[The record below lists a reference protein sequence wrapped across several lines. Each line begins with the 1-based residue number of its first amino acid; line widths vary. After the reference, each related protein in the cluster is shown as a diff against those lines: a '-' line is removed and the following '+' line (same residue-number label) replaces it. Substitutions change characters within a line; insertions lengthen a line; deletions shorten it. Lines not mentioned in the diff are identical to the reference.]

1 MKKIYC
7 ITGLGADHRFFGKLH
22 IAGYDL
28 VPVPWVKAVDT
39 DTLPSYAMKM
49 YEAMHEPAPV
59 IIGLSFGGMLATEIK
74 KQVPAATVILVSSAK
89 TIDEI
94 GYDNFLFKAISRT
107 GVIPESWFVTPF
119 PFILNLLGAETEA
132 EKSEFRQMMASGDPY
147 FVKWC
152 VNAILHWENHDVP
165 SGIFHIHGT
174 GDKVIWPTWVH
185 PDVWVQGGSHI
196 MIYNRAEEVAA
207 HILRFLNG
215 QV

>member
-7 ITGLGADHRFFGKLH
+7 ITGLGADHRFFGKLR
-22 IAGYDL
+22 ITGYDL
-28 VPVPWVKAVDT
+28 IPVPWVKADDA
-39 DTLPSYAMKM
+39 DTLPTYAMKM
-49 YEAMHEPAPV
+49 YKAIQEPAPV

-94 GYDNFLFKAISRT
+94 GYDNFLFKAISRM

-119 PFILNLLGAETEA
+119 PFILDLLGAQTEA
-132 EKSEFRQMMASGDPY
+132 EKSEFRQMMASGDPD

-152 VNAILHWENHDVP
+152 VNSILHWENREVP

-174 GDKVIWPTWVH
+174 DDKVIWPTWVH
-185 PDVWVQGGSHI
+185 PDVWIEDGSHI
-196 MIYNRAEEVAA
+196 MIYNRADEVAA
-207 HILRFLNG
+207 HIKQHLSA
-215 QV
+215 QA